1 MEASLA
7 RRAEEMAQNALAEK
21 KETTSL
27 KEKLTQVQEDLDK
40 SLRQWEE
47 EKTLL
52 LAQKNEESSSL
63 MQKISQAKEELKK
76 KDSSGGRNT
85 CLLESVN
92 VMKQALQEKEE
103 QRQKHEEELSRRL
116 AQLEDL
122 VSNMPEQ
129 KPKRR
134 SLGRRFL
141 QIFRR
146 SRGTQPDSDLPA
158 NITE

>member
-7 RRAEEMAQNALAEK
+7 RRAEEMAQNVLAEN

-27 KEKLTQVQEDLDK
+27 KEKLTQVQEDLD
-40 SLRQWEE
+40 
-47 EKTLL
+47 
-52 LAQKNEESSSL
+52 NEETSSL
-63 MQKISQAKEELKK
+63 MQKISQAKEELNKERLQWQEER
-76 KDSSGGRNT
+76 S

-103 QRQKHEEELSRRL
+103 QRKTCEEELSRRL

-122 VSNMPEQ
+122 VSNMPEI

-134 SLGRRFL
+134 SPGRRFL